1 MSSILFILG
10 GFHEPKIIKKISIC
24 QNNPCEIL
32 VCTKYHNDSN
42 LESFRDEK
50 L

>member
-10 GFHEPKIIKKISIC
+10 CSHEPKIIKKIGIC

-32 VCTKYHNDSN
+32 VCAKHHDDSD
-42 LESFRDEK
+42 LEYFQEEK